1 MSNHA
6 RAVKLAALGLVLV
19 GGALWFSPPQPL
31 VDWLSPDVPVA
42 TKEPEGSEAGS
53 ETPVEVATAI
63 NPLAEITKDQFAETL
78 KRPLFNPGRAGRPD
92 APEPQP
98 EPEPTVTEEEPP
110 VDEGIQAADL
120 SLLGIAGDQT
130 DLIAMVRWAK
140 TNQVYRLKRGQ
151 YLSELE
157 LVAIDLKGAT
167 LKKDEKVIE
176 LALFAKGRG
185 VNGEGVTPASDDS
198 ADDSADEEDTSAAGE
213 DDTADD
219 EEFMEEEDTSV
230 EEDTAAEE
238 DAAAEEDSTDG
249 SEEDPSATDGETF
262 DNEADQEQ

>member
-1 MSNHA
+1 MSSHA
-6 RAVKLAALGLVLV
+6 RALKLAALGLVVV
-19 GGALWFSPPQPL
+19 GGALWFSPPQPI
-31 VDWLSPDVPVA
+31 VDWLSPDIPVA
-42 TKEPEGSEAGS
+42 TKEPQGSEAGS

-63 NPLAEITKDQFAETL
+63 NPLSEITKGQFKETL
-78 KRPLFNPGRAGRPD
+78 ARPLFNPGREGRPD

-130 DLIAMVRWAK
+130 DLIAMVRWTK

-185 VNGEGVTPASDDS
+185 VNGEGVTPASDDGTE
-198 ADDSADEEDTSAAGE
+198 DSTDEEDTTATDGAATDEEVSAE
-213 DDTADD
+213 DDG
-219 EEFMEEEDTSV
+219 FMDEEDTTV
-230 EEDTAAEE
+230 EEDR
-238 DAAAEEDSTDG
+238 
-249 SEEDPSATDGETF
+249 
-262 DNEADQEQ
+262 